1 MNLLLDT
8 HVALWAIVDA
18 PRLPATI
25 RALIADP
32 GNRITVSAVSIWE
45 IAIKS
50 ALARQG
56 VGAMPVSA
64 GAALTHFRNA
74 GYALLVIAPDHAA
87 AVEGLPPLHG
97 DPFDR
102 LLIAQAFVEPL
113 RLVTH
118 DRAVAAYS
126 ESIILF

>member
-18 PRLPATI
+18 PRLPAQV
-25 RALIADP
+25 RGLIADP
-32 GNRITVSAVSIWE
+32 DNRITVSAVSIWE

-50 ALARQG
+50 GLARRG

-64 GAALTHFRNA
+64 EAALGHFRNA
-74 GYALLVIAPDHAA
+74 GYAMLAISPDHAA
-87 AVEGLPPLHG
+87 VVETLPPLHG

-102 LLIAQAFVEPL
+102 LLIAQAFTEPL

-118 DRAVAAYS
+118 DRAVAAYG

>member
-8 HVALWAIVDA
+8 HVALWAIADA
-18 PRLPATI
+18 PRLPTAI
-25 RALIADP
+25 RGLIADP
-32 GNRITVSAVSIWE
+32 DNLITISAVSIWE

-50 ALARQG
+50 SLARRG

-64 GAALTHFRNA
+64 GTALAHFRSA
-74 GYALLVIAPDHAA
+74 GYATLGVSPHHAA
-87 AVEGLPPLHG
+87 AVEALPALHG

-102 LLIAQAFVEPL
+102 LLIAQAFAEPL

-118 DRAVAAYS
+118 DRTVAAYGD
-126 ESIILF
+126 SIILF

>member
-18 PRLPATI
+18 PRLPAKI
-25 RALIADP
+25 RTLIADP
-32 GNRITVSAVSIWE
+32 DNRITVSAVSIWE

-64 GAALTHFRNA
+64 GVALAHFRSA
-74 GYALLVIAPDHAA
+74 GYALMAISPDHAA
-87 AVEGLPPLHG
+87 AVESLPPLHG

-102 LLIAQAFVEPL
+102 LLIAQAFAEPL

-118 DRAVAAYS
+118 DRAVAAYG